1 MEWNGSSRI
10 YSSKLRQQT
19 IAAEGSTVV
28 NVYIKQKYIQCK
40 IYVLRWGWGWSENE
54 DLQITAKYG
63 ANIESEWPGY
73 NWRTSSDG
81 STYQT
86 HLFTMPAGGATFY
99 EANKSERTS
108 SADYYVEVLPVR
120 EERSPRTE
128 NSINY
133 ITQTDHMDQV
143 IVLQMKTGMI

>member
-1 MEWNGSSRI
+1 M
-10 YSSKLRQQT
+10 
-19 IAAEGSTVV
+19 
-28 NVYIKQKYIQCK
+28 K
-40 IYVLRWGWGWSENE
+40 IFRL
-54 DLQITAKYG
+54 LQNMD

-108 SADYYVEVLPVR
+108 SADYYVEVLPG
-120 EERSPRTE
+120 ERGTITK
-128 NSINY
+128 NGKQY
-133 ITQTDHMDQV
+133 KLHTQTDHMDQV